1 MRIKIFLAAN
11 FTPLLFLIAGCETD
25 SARAIK
31 MQGQSGK
38 MNRYNDYSYYATCKD
53 TSATTHTNVWKGP
66 LWREKERAM
75 QDAYDHNKTNAGHN
89 AKVEVN

>member
-1 MRIKIFLAAN
+1 MRKN
-11 FTPLLFLIAGCETD
+11 LLLGACAVTALILVAGCETD

-38 MNRYNDYSYYATCKD
+38 MNRYNDYSYYALCKD
-53 TSATTHTNVWKGP
+53 TSATTHTNVYKGP

-75 QDAYDHNKTNAGHN
+75 QDAYDHNKANPGHN

>member
-1 MRIKIFLAAN
+1 MRKKLFLGAS
-11 FTPLLFLIAGCETD
+11 FTTVLLLIAGCETD

-38 MNRYNDYSYYATCKD
+38 MNRYNDYSYYAICKD

-75 QDAYDHNKTNAGHN
+75 QDAYDHNKSNATHN

>member
-1 MRIKIFLAAN
+1 MRKKIFLGGGLAAA
-11 FTPLLFLIAGCETD
+11 LLLIAGCEVD

-38 MNRYNDYSYYATCKD
+38 MTRYNDYSYYAICKTNTPD
-53 TSATTHTNVWKGP
+53 SHTNVWKGP
-66 LWREKERAM
+66 LWRERERAM

-89 AKVEVN
+89 ARVEVN